1 MIQCFPSH
9 ISLPVSPLQGFLEL
23 LLLFSFFFLS
33 RWRWRIAVGGCL
45 GCCLSYSRPPPPT
58 AAATTGVAL
67 AIRLLYTEGLAGFAD
82 GCQHQDHEAPT
93 HPHIPLGTL
102 TLRTKVP

>member
-1 MIQCFPSH
+1 MFSLSHFPPGFPFAGFSGALVAVFVFLPL
-9 ISLPVSPLQGFLEL
+9 SLALEDRGWWL
-23 LLLFSFFFLS
+23 LRLLFVIFTS
-33 RWRWRIAVGGCL
+33 
-45 GCCLSYSRPPPPT
+45 PTPPT